1 MLKINMV
8 QVKETRLTIQAE
20 VQVMQEYL
28 AETDAIE
35 KCKERMRMSAHA
47 DTLGRVHQLL
57 HVEYFLQRH

>member
-35 KCKERMRMSAHA
+35 KCKERMRMSAMQI
-47 DTLGRVHQLL
+47 RW
-57 HVEYFLQRH
+57 VEFINFCM